1 MSDCC
6 SRERKKKDYL
16 GIPKAILFT
25 LTFFATLLFIEIQLF
40 GL

>member
-6 SRERKKKDYL
+6 SRERNKKDYL
-16 GIPKAILFT
+16 EIPKAILFT

-40 GL
+40 EL